1 MEKIKFQKWQG
12 LGNDFIILEEMTATK
27 ELAIKM
33 CDRKFG
39 IGADGLFSAKK
50 TDKADIAWDFYNSD
64 GTMPEMCGNGIRCF
78 AKYVYEK
85 GLVNKKTFSVE
96 TLRGLVIPEIL
107 DDKTVRVD
115 MGEPVF
121 DSKLIPVNVDNPM
134 DFEVEGFRASAV
146 SMGNPHCIIFTDKN
160 GAELAK
166 SEGSKIETSS
176 LFPEKTN
183 VEFIN
188 VINKN
193 KIKLDVW
200 ERGCGITLACGT
212 GACASVVA
220 GIKKGLLDNRVEV
233 ILPGGVLKIEYQ
245 GKGSVYMTGGAE
257 KVFEGVYFN
266 G

>member
-107 DDKTVRVD
+107 DDKTVI
-115 MGEPVF
+115 G
-121 DSKLIPVNVDNPM
+121 
-134 DFEVEGFRASAV
+134 
-146 SMGNPHCIIFTDKN
+146 
-160 GAELAK
+160 
-166 SEGSKIETSS
+166 
-176 LFPEKTN
+176 
-183 VEFIN
+183 
-188 VINKN
+188 
-193 KIKLDVW
+193 
-200 ERGCGITLACGT
+200 
-212 GACASVVA
+212 
-220 GIKKGLLDNRVEV
+220 
-233 ILPGGVLKIEYQ
+233 
-245 GKGSVYMTGGAE
+245 
-257 KVFEGVYFN
+257 
-266 G
+266 